1 MNEEHASSDVENRLR
16 PLWMAAQSGDE
27 RAYRQTL
34 ALMATRLRS
43 FFRRRM
49 PTLLDD
55 VEDLV
60 QETLLAVHL
69 QRGTYDPA
77 FPVSAWLTA
86 IARHKLVD
94 LFRRRDRKEGLHD
107 EYDDVDEA
115 ELAGEPA
122 EPHARRDLAVLLR
135 ALPETQRRA
144 IELTKLEGLS
154 VAEAAA
160 RTGASVASIKVLVHR
175 GLKRLVEQVKKA
187 PPETLAPLA
196 SPPRGPRNARGGPSC
211 FL

>member
-1 MNEEHASSDVENRLR
+1 MNQEHASSEFETRLR
-16 PLWMAAQSGDE
+16 PMWMAAQAGDE
-27 RAYRQTL
+27 RAYRQAL

-49 PTLLDD
+49 PTLIDD

-77 FPVSAWLTA
+77 FPVTAWLTA

-94 LFRRRDRKEGLHD
+94 LFRRRGRKEGLHD

-115 ELAGEPA
+115 ELATEAA
-122 EPHARRDLAVLLR
+122 EPHASRDLDVLMQ
-135 ALPETQRRA
+135 ALPVAQRQA

-154 VAEAAA
+154 VAEAAS
-160 RTGASVASIKVLVHR
+160 RTGASEASIKVQVHR
-175 GLKRLVEQVKKA
+175 GLKRLAELVK
-187 PPETLAPLA
+187 
-196 SPPRGPRNARGGPSC
+196 R
-211 FL
+211 